1 MKYILIIETSDRVNS
16 IALCDTDG
24 RLINCIDEISEQY
37 THIEL
42 LQVNVDKLLK
52 DNEIAFSDLCAI
64 AVSSGPGSYTGL
76 RIGVSSAKGYAYA
89 LDIPLISIPTLELL
103 ANGTINYL
111 DTKNENII
119 LIPTIDARRMEVY
132 MQMFDYQL
140 HPIIEPSAEI
150 INEQYFSNFS
160 KDKKYYWGGSGAEK
174 LSTLF
179 PENHKIISEVPYPLA
194 KYGVDIAVNKYNA
207 RKYEDIA
214 YFEPF
219 YLKEF
224 IPGKPRVKGL
234 D

>member
-103 ANGTINYL
+103 ANGMINYL

-140 HPIIEPSAEI
+140 HPITEPSAEI

-160 KDKKYYWGGSGAEK
+160 KDKKYYWCGSGAEK

-207 RKYEDIA
+207 HKYEDIA

-234 D
+234 E

>member
-103 ANGTINYL
+103 ANGMINYL

-160 KDKKYYWGGSGAEK
+160 KDKKYYWCGSGAEK

-194 KYGVDIAVNKYNA
+194 KYGVAIAVNKYNA
-207 RKYEDIA
+207 HKYEDIA

-234 D
+234 E

>member
-103 ANGTINYL
+103 ANGMINYL

>member
-103 ANGTINYL
+103 ANGMINYL
-111 DTKNENII
+111 ETKNENII

-140 HPIIEPSAEI
+140 HPISEPSAEI
-150 INEQYFSNFS
+150 FDEQYFSNFA

-179 PENHKIISEVPYPLA
+179 SENHKIILEVPYPLA
-194 KYGVDIAVNKYNA
+194 RYGVALAVNKYNA

>member
-1 MKYILIIETSDRVNS
+1 
-16 IALCDTDG
+16 
-24 RLINCIDEISEQY
+24 
-37 THIEL
+37 
-42 LQVNVDKLLK
+42 
-52 DNEIAFSDLCAI
+52 
-64 AVSSGPGSYTGL
+64 
-76 RIGVSSAKGYAYA
+76 
-89 LDIPLISIPTLELL
+89 
-103 ANGTINYL
+103 
-111 DTKNENII
+111 
-119 LIPTIDARRMEVY
+119 

-150 INEQYFSNFS
+150 INEQYFSNFA

-174 LSTLF
+174 LSTFLS
-179 PENHKIISEVPYPLA
+179 ENHKIISEVPYPLA
-194 KYGVDIAVNKYNA
+194 RYGVAIAVNKYNA

>member
-103 ANGTINYL
+103 ANGMINYL

-160 KDKKYYWGGSGAEK
+160 KDKKYYWCGSGAEK

-207 RKYEDIA
+207 HKYEDIA

>member
-24 RLINCIDEISEQY
+24 RLINCVDEISEQY

-103 ANGTINYL
+103 ANGMISYL

-194 KYGVDIAVNKYNA
+194 KYGVAIAVKKYNA
-207 RKYEDIA
+207 HKYEDIA

-234 D
+234 

>member
-24 RLINCIDEISEQY
+24 RLINCVDEISEQY

-103 ANGTINYL
+103 ANGMINYL

-194 KYGVDIAVNKYNA
+194 KYGVAIAVKKYNA
-207 RKYEDIA
+207 HKYEDIA

-234 D
+234 

>member
-1 MKYILIIETSDRVNS
+1 MKYILIIETSDRANS
-16 IALCDTDG
+16 IAICDTEG
-24 RLINCIDEISEQY
+24 RLINYIDEISEQY

-42 LQVNVDKLLK
+42 LQVNIDKLLK
-52 DNEIAFSDLCAI
+52 DNGISFSDFCAI

-76 RIGVSSAKGYAYA
+76 RIGISSAKGYAYA
-89 LDIPLISIPTLELL
+89 LDIPLISLPTLELL
-103 ANGTINYL
+103 ANGMIDYL

-140 HPIIEPSAEI
+140 HPISEPSAEI
-150 INEQYFSNFS
+150 IDEQYFSNFA

-179 PENHKIISEVPYPLA
+179 SENHKIILEVPYPLA
-194 KYGVDIAVNKYNA
+194 RYGVALAVNKYNA

>member
-160 KDKKYYWGGSGAEK
+160 KDKKYYWCGSGAEK

-194 KYGVDIAVNKYNA
+194 KYGVAIAVKKYNA
-207 RKYEDIA
+207 HKYEDIA

-234 D
+234 

>member
-24 RLINCIDEISEQY
+24 RLINCVDEISEQY

-103 ANGTINYL
+103 ANGMINYL